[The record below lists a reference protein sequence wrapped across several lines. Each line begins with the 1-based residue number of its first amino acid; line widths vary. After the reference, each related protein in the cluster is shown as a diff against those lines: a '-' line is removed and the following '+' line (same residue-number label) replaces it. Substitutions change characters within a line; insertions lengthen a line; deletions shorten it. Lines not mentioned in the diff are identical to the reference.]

1 MCVFLQADGHA
12 VIIRPA
18 VTVEMELNQLIDLT
32 EVQVHVPTE
41 GQYKNMASAVV
52 QLERIVIDN
61 GCAEDSV
68 TAEEGDTEGVPS
80 EVHVEGEA
88 PKGVNN
94 EGDTSNEVHVE
105 EDAHKEALAVGGMPE
120 EKAEGEVEKGTVVTV
135 CGEDLFTDDE

>member
-1 MCVFLQADGHA
+1 
-12 VIIRPA
+12 
-18 VTVEMELNQLIDLT
+18 
-32 EVQVHVPTE
+32 
-41 GQYKNMASAVV
+41 
-52 QLERIVIDN
+52 
-61 GCAEDSV
+61 V
-68 TAEEGDTEGVPS
+68 TAEGGDTEGVPS

>member
-1 MCVFLQADGHA
+1 MCVFLQADGNA

-18 VTVEMELNQLIDLT
+18 VTVEMELNQLVDLT

-68 TAEEGDTEGVPS
+68 TAEGGDTEGVPS

>member
-1 MCVFLQADGHA
+1 MFLQADGNA

-68 TAEEGDTEGVPS
+68 TAEGGDTEGVPS

-105 EDAHKEALAVGGMPE
+105 EDAHKEALAIGGMPE